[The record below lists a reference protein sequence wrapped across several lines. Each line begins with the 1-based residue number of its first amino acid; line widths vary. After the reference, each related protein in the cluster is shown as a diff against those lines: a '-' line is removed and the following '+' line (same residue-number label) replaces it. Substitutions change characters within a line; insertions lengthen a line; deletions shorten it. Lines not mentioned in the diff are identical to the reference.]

1 MYGIILTPKAI
12 DDIIQTRCRTSAK
25 NKNGVLRMSVC
36 PDCKRKV
43 VGYGNEYCQYCG
55 AKLDASSN
63 TENGAQAV
71 QAAQTV
77 HSDFE
82 ITPKFILIVI
92 GMFIIIGFVVVK
104 IGVGLGDS
112 MREKKCIDIVSSGC
126 LVAYPDIKLDKA
138 FNAYFDDGGWI
149 YTTSDGVDYVT
160 YAGTKNGKSKEIKI
174 QFKVDLDK
182 ESFTLEY
189 AGTGEDVY
197 DYEMWDTMD
206 TIMESYY
213 KTGS

>member
-1 MYGIILTPKAI
+1 MSNIG
-12 DDIIQTRCRTSAK
+12 K
-25 NKNGVLRMSVC
+25 NKNGVLRMSIC

-55 AKLDASSN
+55 AKLDVPPN
-63 TENGAQAV
+63 IENGAQE
-71 QAAQTV
+71 V
-77 HSDFE
+77 HDVRADFK
-82 ITPKFILIVI
+82 ISPKYAFMVI
-92 GMFIIIGFVVVK
+92 GIFIIIVYFVVK
-104 IGVGLGDS
+104 IGVVLGDS
-112 MREKKCIDIVSSGC
+112 LREKKCIDIVSSGC

-174 QFKVDLDK
+174 QFKVDLNK

-206 TIMESYY
+206 TIMGSYY
-213 KTGS
+213 KAGS

>member
-1 MYGIILTPKAI
+1 MYGIILTPKVI
-12 DDIIQTRCRTSAK
+12 DDIIQIRCRTSAK
-25 NKNGVLRMSVC
+25 YKNGVLRMSVC

-55 AKLDASSN
+55 AKLDAPPN
-63 TENGAQAV
+63 IENGAQE
-71 QAAQTV
+71 V
-77 HSDFE
+77 HDVRSDFK
-82 ITPKFILIVI
+82 ISPKYAFMVI
-92 GMFIIIGFVVVK
+92 GIFIIIVYFVVK
-104 IGVGLGDS
+104 IGVGLGDFL
-112 MREKKCIDIVSSGC
+112 REKKCIDIVSSGC

-160 YAGTKNGKSKEIKI
+160 YAGTQNGKSKEIKI
-174 QFKVDLDK
+174 QFKVDLNK

-206 TIMESYY
+206 TIMGSYY
-213 KTGS
+213 KAGS